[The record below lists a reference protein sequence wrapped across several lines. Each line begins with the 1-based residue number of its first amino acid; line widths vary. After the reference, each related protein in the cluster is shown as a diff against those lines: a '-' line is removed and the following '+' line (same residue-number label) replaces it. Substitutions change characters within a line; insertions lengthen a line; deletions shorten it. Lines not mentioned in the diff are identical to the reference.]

1 MVLHFSRS
9 PLRIKTLTPL
19 RLVSLYFSTY
29 IRKWDPALTI
39 FRLLLRQ
46 KYKFEKMNLK
56 VPNYNL
62 RCKWYAV

>member
-1 MVLHFSRS
+1 MVLHFTPS

-19 RLVSLYFSTY
+19 RLISLYLSTY
-29 IRKWDPALTI
+29 IRKWDLALTI

-46 KYKFEKMNLK
+46 KYKFERMNLE

-62 RCKWYAV
+62 RCK